1 MTEEATPITLTE
13 KAAARVLAIRAEKKI
28 APEKV
33 LRLAVRGGG
42 CAGFTY
48 QFYFDD
54 FDDFDAETDRKIVLQ
69 GVTLVVDEMSLMYLE
84 GTEIDYQDG
93 LNESG
98 FKFNNPRATGSCG
111 CGSSFSA

>member
-1 MTEEATPITLTE
+1 MTPITLTE
-13 KAAARVLAIRAEKKI
+13 KAAARILAIRDEEEV
-28 APEKV
+28 APEKL

-54 FDDFDAETDRKIVLQ
+54 AFDAETDRKIELH

-84 GTEIDYQDG
+84 GTEIDYLEG
-93 LNESG
+93 LNEAG